1 MLFSQLLRQD
11 YPQTSAGQ
19 YPSLVPRF
27 CCYYAL
33 HLPVCRV
40 LPRELTGGAGGA
52 DLDVSV
58 EDKRAED
65 FVAPPY
71 RAFSGETGVVL
82 CDGASTN
89 GGMHGNVRVSV
100 WRLRHRVR
108 RFPPPFPVCPA
119 LRDTGAGE
127 KMGSAAPAPSGAV
140 VKAGTGGPAPAAVDP
155 AAPTTTLAVRLL
167 DGRREKVVMNLSHTV
182 ADLQARVLS

>member
-1 MLFSQLLRQD
+1 MPL
-11 YPQTSAGQ
+11 
-19 YPSLVPRF
+19 F

-33 HLPVCRV
+33 HLPVSSV

-58 EDKRAED
+58 EDKRSED

-71 RAFSGETGVVL
+71 RAFSGERGVVL
-82 CDGASTN
+82 CDGARTD
-89 GGMHGNVRVSV
+89 GGVHGNVRVSV
-100 WRLRHRVR
+100 SRLRHQVR
-108 RFPPPFPVCPA
+108 LFFPPPYPVCPA

-127 KMGSAAPAPSGAV
+127 KMGSATPAPSGAI
-140 VKAGTGGPAPAAVDP
+140 VKAGAGGPAPAAVDP